1 MTRVAELV
9 AYPLKSC
16 DGVAVDRAAIG
27 PAGALRGD
35 RSYALVEAG
44 VDPETASV
52 GGGGG
57 YVNGKSEPAIHGL
70 RAEYDLAGPTDAT
83 PTAVTL
89 SRPETER
96 APADERTFTLPDDGD
111 ALTDWGGEYLGYA
124 VDLVRDPDGG
134 FPDDRAAHGPTVV
147 SRATLETVASWFDDI
162 ADATEMRRRL
172 RPNVVLDDCP
182 AFFEDRLFA
191 DHDEG
196 VRVAVGD
203 TELVGVN
210 PCQRC
215 VVPSRNP
222 DTGVEIEG
230 FRETFLCRR
239 RETLP
244 EWTESDRFDHDFR
257 LMVNT
262 VVEERSW
269 GDTLAVGDEVAVEG
283 VVAVDENETPIDG
296 RESTG
301 SESEP
306 TAE

>member
-27 PAGALRGD
+27 PEGALRGD
-35 RSYALVEAG
+35 RSYALVESG

-57 YVNGKSEPAIHGL
+57 YVNGKSEPAIHRL
-70 RAEYDLAGPTDAT
+70 RAAYDLAGPTDAT

-96 APADERTFTLPDDGD
+96 AAADERTFALPDEGG
-111 ALTDWGGEYLGYA
+111 ALADWVGEYLGYA
-124 VDLVRDPDGG
+124 VDLVHEPAGG
-134 FPDDRAAHGPTVV
+134 FPDDRAARGPTVV
-147 SRATLETVASWFDDI
+147 SRATLETVASWFD
-162 ADATEMRRRL
+162 AVAGAAEMRRRL
-172 RPNVVLDDCP
+172 RPNVILDDCP

-191 DHDEG
+191 DRGEG

-203 TELVGVN
+203 TELIGVN

-215 VVPSRNP
+215 VVPSRDP
-222 DTGVEIEG
+222 DTGDEIAG
-230 FRETFLCRR
+230 FRETFVRKR

-244 EWTESDRFDHDFR
+244 AWTDGDRFDHDFR

-262 VVEERSW
+262 VVEERAW
-269 GDTLAVGDEVAVEG
+269 GDTVAVGDAVTVG
-283 VVAVDENETPIDG
+283 DVVAVDADGTPVAG
-296 RESTG
+296 GESA
-301 SESEP
+301 
-306 TAE
+306 AE